1 MEIVLVIM
9 LWELSLI
16 FAFELG
22 RRARC
27 KKRTAVKPQP
37 SDKELIEKR
46 RAQKEL
52 ENFMSYDGREQEA
65 ISD

>member
-22 RRARC
+22 RRVRC
-27 KKRTAVKPQP
+27 KKRAAVRLQP
-37 SDKELIEKR
+37 SEKELIEKK

-65 ISD
+65 IND